1 MCDHDLDEAN
11 CIKLYKMAYFIKT
24 NYGPMWFKIKMKP
37 HITHAPE
44 HLFVQTKLLDLLP
57 EDVKAVAKEYVSSNA
72 YYAHPENL
80 LAAMLADDNIHVR
93 KRAVKVIL
101 GIRSKSATIRPVRN
115 FKVPTLLYD
124 AEHYYEMI
132 DWEAEVL
139 TEPPLTYRLSDDE
152 IREVATEPLTFPSY
166 NSHTQ
171 SIERAIKNVTNAS

>member
-1 MCDHDLDEAN
+1 
-11 CIKLYKMAYFIKT
+11 
-24 NYGPMWFKIKMKP
+24 
-37 HITHAPE
+37 
-44 HLFVQTKLLDLLP
+44 
-57 EDVKAVAKEYVSSNA
+57 
-72 YYAHPENL
+72 
-80 LAAMLADDNIHVR
+80 MLADDNIHVR

-171 SIERAIKNVTNAS
+171 SIERAIKNVTNASSRVSDIDGCRGLIRSQISSRRLHDKSDTKTDLVKMLN